1 MVEVE
6 AGTGPIVKTIRYAYI
21 IRHGE
26 RADKVFDDPAS
37 CEAWANH
44 PDPKLTDRGRV

>member
-6 AGTGPIVKTIRYAYI
+6 AGPSTNTIRYAYI

-26 RADKVFDDPAS
+26 RADKVKDDPAMS
-37 CEAWANH
+37 AQWDNH
-44 PDPKLTDRGRV
+44 PDPKLTDRGRQ